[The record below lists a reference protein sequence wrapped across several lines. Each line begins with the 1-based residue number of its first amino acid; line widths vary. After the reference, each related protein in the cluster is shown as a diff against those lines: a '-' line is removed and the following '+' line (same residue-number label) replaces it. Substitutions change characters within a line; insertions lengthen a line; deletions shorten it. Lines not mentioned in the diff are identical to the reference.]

1 MKMNDKLSDIF
12 DMEVVDENNQPIVP
26 VKEIEDI
33 KENKVE
39 EDFEE
44 ARQNLKELLEQG
56 RDALYHAIELAK
68 SGENARSFEVVGL
81 MTKQLADINQQLMD
95 LHLQKSKIENSN
107 NQETKETT
115 NNIQQN
121 NAIFV
126 GSSTEMKKMLQ
137 DLRKG
142 V

>member
-12 DMEVVDENNQPIVP
+12 DMEVVDEHNQPIVP
-26 VKEIEDI
+26 VREIEDI